1 MGGGKT
7 IEKETMETVMR
18 DEEFEDMRVRKAIV
32 IGSVGSGKTSLARY
46 VTGLYGSNNES
57 AMSGYSQ
64 TKGVKT
70 YRGKYIKHIKNNVKT
85 QYTLTDTEGYGADSF
100 SSDALRNQ
108 LLYSL
113 KFETDLNCIILVVS
127 FERFR
132 NGLKDDLG
140 RLIDLLKTLGL
151 DQSHTIVCFTHCELF
166 TDEVRVKYVDEF
178 KAYYSFDVAPE
189 NTMFGCFTNVGEIRD
204 DYKTMITDNVKES
217 ILRIREAIDAKENS
231 VNVAMKICDIERP
244 RPPVVIAAPQQAVD
258 VAA

>member
-1 MGGGKT
+1 MCGT
-7 IEKETMETVMR
+7 DNYNSMEGMMQ
-18 DEEFEDMRVRKAIV
+18 DEEFEDMRGRKAIL

-46 VTGLYGSNNES
+46 VTGLYGNNNES

-70 YRGKYIKHIKNNVKT
+70 YRGKYIKHPQFTDIKT

-100 SSDALRNQ
+100 SSDELKNQ

-140 RLIDLLKTLGL
+140 NLIDLLKTLGL

-166 TDEVRVKYVDEF
+166 TDDVRTRYVEEF
-178 KAYYSFDVAPE
+178 KSYYSFDVAPE
-189 NTMFGCFTNVGEIRD
+189 NIIFGCFTNVGEIREE
-204 DYKTMITDNVKES
+204 YNSVISENVKKS
-217 ILRIREAIDAKENS
+217 ILNIRKAIDTKEHS
-231 VNVAMKICDIERP
+231 VNVAMKILDIERQ
-244 RPPVVIAAPQQAVD
+244 RPQVAVPL
-258 VAA
+258 V